1 MDFPYPLVPVIIYC
15 SMNILAFM
23 VFTYD
28 KLKSKINRARISE
41 LSLLFIAAFGPFGA
55 LVAMGVFR
63 HKIRHVKFIL
73 VPVFAIL
80 HLFLAI
86 WLWPQVAG

>member
-1 MDFPYPLVPVIIYC
+1 MDFPNPLVPVILYC
-15 SMNILAFM
+15 GLNILAFM

-41 LSLLFIAAFGPFGA
+41 LSLLLIAAFGPFGA

-73 VPVFAIL
+73 VPVFTIL
-80 HLFLAI
+80 HLILVI